1 MKKILV
7 FLIIIILCGCNNKAD
22 NNKNIN
28 TIIEEKSN
36 ILIGINYP
44 ITNIKNLDTQ
54 IESDIQ
60 QIYNNFKKEYEEFNN
75 LNEKS
80 ELNIDYKL
88 DIVNDRFINIQI
100 YNFIDSST
108 LDNSINYIKTY
119 LYDYKKNSFLS
130 IKDIISKDNLS
141 DLDKKVKIELWKN
154 YGECLLLN
162 KLNSKTSL
170 NYSSYNL
177 FTIDNDYLNIYFN
190 PDEIA
195 SNNCGIIS
203 IKLPLNKLKL
213 KIELEKQEEIVINQN
228 INIPNKVIDPN
239 KKVIA
244 LTFDDGP
251 SKYTNEIIEIL
262 KENDA
267 NATFFVL
274 GNKVEIYAETIKK
287 SLSYGNE
294 IGNHSYNHKW
304 LAKLSQKE
312 VTEQINKTQEI
323 IKTYTGYTPKLIRPT
338 YGNVNNNI
346 RNASDLDIVLW
357 TVDTMDWKYKN
368 VNTIIKR
375 ATSKVKDGDIIL
387 MHDIHKRTM
396 LALKKIIP
404 ILKEQGYEFV
414 TVSELKEIQLLRN
427 NS

>member
-1 MKKILV
+1 MKKLSIFLTIIL
-7 FLIIIILCGCNNKAD
+7 LCGCTSKDD

-36 ILIGINYP
+36 ILVGINYP

-60 QIYNNFKKEYEEFNN
+60 QIYNDFKNEYEEFNN

-88 DIVNDRFINIQI
+88 DIINDRFINIKI
-100 YNFIDSST
+100 YTFIDSST
-108 LDNSINYIKTY
+108 FAHPVNNIKTY
-119 LYDYKKNSFLS
+119 LYDTEKKSFLN
-130 IKDIISKDNLS
+130 IKDIIPKDTLS
-141 DLDKKVKIELWKN
+141 DLDKIVKVELLKN
-154 YGECLLLN
+154 YSECLLLDELNN
-162 KLNSKTSL
+162 KISL
-170 NYSSYNL
+170 DYSSYNL
-177 FTIDNDYLNIYFN
+177 FNIDNDYLYIYFN
-190 PDEIA
+190 PTEIT
-195 SNNCGIIS
+195 SNNCGIVTVKIPLDKIK
-203 IKLPLNKLKL
+203 IKL
-213 KIELEKQEEIVINQN
+213 ELEKQEEIVINQN
-228 INIPNKVIDPN
+228 VSIPNKVIDPS

-251 SKYTNEIIEIL
+251 SKYTDEIIEIL

-304 LAKLSQKE
+304 LAKLSQDE
-312 VTEQINKTQEI
+312 VTEQITKTQEI

-357 TVDTMDWKYKN
+357 TVDTMDWKYKS
-368 VNTIIKR
+368 VNTIVKR

-427 NS
+427 NT